1 MGRTENVIIFQDTQ
15 NLCRTNKRLADSLKN
30 SIAMQ
35 KIILETES
43 LPNINTQI
51 YDEPAK
57 IIVTRN
63 RTFEAALSY
72 KGQKTAVHNFASA
85 SNPGGGVVN
94 GATAQEECL
103 CRCSDLYD
111 CLNVKENWDKF
122 YGPHRREQ
130 NPIHNDDIIYTPNVI
145 VFKSDTPTPALLDE
159 KDWYNV
165 DVITCA
171 APNLRETPSN
181 RYNTGDGKKSVKL
194 TDKELLE
201 VHEKRL
207 RRILDLAVL
216 NGVETIILGAFGCG
230 AFYNNPNVVAR
241 AAKNVTK
248 EYTQAFRNIEFAVY
262 CSPRDDS
269 NYKIFE
275 RILRY

>member
-15 NLCRTNKRLADSLKN
+15 NLCRTNKRLAESLKN
-30 SIAMQ
+30 SIATQ

-43 LPNINTQI
+43 LPEINTKI

-63 RTFEAALSY
+63 RSFEAALPY

-85 SNPGGGVVN
+85 STPGGGVVN

-103 CRCSDLYD
+103 CRCSDLYE
-111 CLNVKENWDKF
+111 CLNVKENWDK
-122 YGPHRREQ
+122 YYTPHRREQ
-130 NPIHNDDIIYTPNVI
+130 NPIHNDDIIYTPNVT
-145 VFKSDTPTPALLDE
+145 VFKSDTPTPILLDE

-171 APNLRETPSN
+171 APKLGNPPL
-181 RYNTGDGKKSVKL
+181 GKKPVEL

-201 VHEKRL
+201 IHEKRL

-269 NYKIFE
+269 NYEIFE
-275 RILRY
+275 RTLRY